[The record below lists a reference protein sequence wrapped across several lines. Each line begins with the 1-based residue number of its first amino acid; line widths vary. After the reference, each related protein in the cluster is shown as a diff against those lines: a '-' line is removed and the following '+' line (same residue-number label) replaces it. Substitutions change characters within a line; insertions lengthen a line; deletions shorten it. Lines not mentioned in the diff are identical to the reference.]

1 MAGDIRNYGAND
13 YVVMTKGALAIE
25 YYQNDGLGNFTLN
38 ENISKRVSD
47 NFTGR
52 PVAGELIDL
61 NTDGRLDLIVAST
74 YNGESKL
81 QVFLNSGEEQ
91 RFELPI
97 LVPLGNPS
105 VQNETSLTSS
115 ISSIA
120 VGDYDNDLDVDI
132 AIAFPDIEQVRWYSN
147 EGNASFAFEGSIKD
161 IGAPRLLESFSFAG
175 KDFADHPMLM

>member
-1 MAGDIRNYGAND
+1 M
-13 YVVMTKGALAIE
+13 
-25 YYQNDGLGNFTLN
+25 
-38 ENISKRVSD
+38 
-47 NFTGR
+47 
-52 PVAGELIDL
+52 
-61 NTDGRLDLIVAST
+61 IVAST
-74 YNGESKL
+74 YNGESKV
-81 QVFLNSGEEQ
+81 QIFLNSGEEQ

-132 AIAFPDIEQVRWYSN
+132 AIAFPDFEQVEQVRWYFN
-147 EGNASFAFEGSIKD
+147 EGNASFEFEGSIKD

-175 KDFADHPMLM
+175 KGFRGSPDVDVSGMGLVFKDLLVGSDTGIYWAVYDEIDKDLVSKKSTIHLLI